1 MFGHAWGCGALTRE
15 ELMAHKVG
23 SNASLSAGI
32 VLLAVSCLNIGYGL
46 CMTVN
51 GMENAMMPLGIG
63 VMLSGLATLF
73 IAKSAKMLSEQATPP
88 RDDA

>member
-1 MFGHAWGCGALTRE
+1 MGEKAGP
-15 ELMAHKVG
+15 
-23 SNASLSAGI
+23 NASLTAGT

-51 GMENAMMPLGIG
+51 GMDNAMMPLGIG

-73 IAKSAKMLSEQATPP
+73 IAKSAKMLGEQGAGPGEET
-88 RDDA
+88 

>member
-1 MFGHAWGCGALTRE
+1 MGKKAGP
-15 ELMAHKVG
+15 
-23 SNASLSAGI
+23 SASLTAGTI
-32 VLLAVSCLNIGYGL
+32 LLAVSCLNIGYGL

-73 IAKSAKMLSEQATPP
+73 IAKSAKMLAEQAAPLS
-88 RDDA
+88 DDT

>member
-1 MFGHAWGCGALTRE
+1 MGEQAGPNSSLT
-15 ELMAHKVG
+15 
-23 SNASLSAGI
+23 AGT

-46 CMTVN
+46 CMSVN

-73 IAKSAKMLSEQATPP
+73 IAKSAKMLGEQGAASGEET
-88 RDDA
+88 